1 MNWDLKKFRAHIVNK
16 YGGEQL
22 KLLEPSLN
30 SIAEKQ
36 HYCSYHYREAKC
48 LQDAFL
54 GGDNTSE
61 RMLTAI
67 LRSACEAEWSD
78 RDKHYLNIRANLS
91 ACLLSLHS
99 ISDTIS
105 HVVYYALGMNLGESP
120 LKERDISIAKVKA
133 KLKKLPYEELLS
145 LLEQLDDDYLA
156 AITNYSK
163 HRSIIT
169 PEFTVHM
176 KEESKTHAFYFKGF
190 TYEKEIY
197 ETRNAFEYLVQ
208 EVDRRSS
215 VTLRIGA
222 YFNERT

>member
-54 GGDNTSE
+54 GADNTSE

-67 LRSACEAEWSD
+67 LRSACDTEWSD

-105 HVVYYALGMNLGESP
+105 HVVYYALGMNLEENALHEGA
-120 LKERDISIAKVKA
+120 ISIANIKT

-145 LLEQLDDDYLA
+145 LLEQLDDDYLV

-169 PEFTVHM
+169 PQFIVHM
-176 KEESKTHAFYFKGF
+176 KEESKTHGFYFEGF
-190 TYEKEIY
+190 TYKKKSY
-197 ETRNAFEYLVQ
+197 KKRNAFEYLAQ

-215 VTLRIGA
+215 VILRIGA